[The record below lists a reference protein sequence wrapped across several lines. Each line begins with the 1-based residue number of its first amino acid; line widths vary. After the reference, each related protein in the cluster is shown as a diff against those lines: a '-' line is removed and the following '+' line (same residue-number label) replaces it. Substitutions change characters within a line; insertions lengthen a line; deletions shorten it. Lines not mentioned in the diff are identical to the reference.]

1 MHLYELCLGYQDSM
15 GETAMDKKYFEEKV
29 IYEKTYPQE
38 DIDELHAAMS
48 KEDELRE
55 EGEKKRLTFDEI
67 LDEIYEGVEYEPL
80 PEREKSAELFVK
92 TAIYIS
98 ETYELDVKIVKHYSH
113 ITVDFCFNSAGCM
126 GFLKQ
131 IIRFADD
138 IAFFANIKGYDIV
151 MSIDHY
157 THAETRHGR
166 RVHP

>member
-1 MHLYELCLGYQDSM
+1 MPIRVVSWSQDSK
-15 GETAMDKKYFEEKV
+15 GENVMDKKYLEEKV

-48 KEDELRE
+48 EEDAAQDESE
-55 EGEKKRLTFDEI
+55 NKRMTFDEI
-67 LDEIYEGVEYEPL
+67 LDEIYDGVEYEPL

-92 TAIYIS
+92 TAINIS

-113 ITVDFCFNSAGCM
+113 ISVDFCFNSSGCM
-126 GFLKQ
+126 GFLKH

-138 IAFFANIKGYDIV
+138 ISFFANIKGYEIV